1 MRPPSVVFAILLLLA
16 LGGSGV
22 AAQLPDSLRL
32 QGSASGADTLAAVD
46 SVLVADS
53 LTDTP
58 AAAPFVPLPAE
69 AVVHL
74 DHLTEAFPSTPGGA
88 GLIPTGLAEAEI
100 ALEHVRLAG
109 RDSTSLGTM
118 TSNVAH
124 VLNAIDPNEVG
135 TGYGLGFGVKRA
147 AEETLLHMDF
157 ATRVPDVSETLLF
170 HAAYVS
176 AAAESAIRRADQA
189 VALARRI
196 QRAASAEAALPLVED
211 LAELV
216 RAMAYGNDADG
227 DGRIGYDEAEMGLA
241 QAAYHLALVRRVERL
256 GN

>member
-1 MRPPSVVFAILLLLA
+1 MRPPSAVLALPLLLL
-16 LGGSGV
+16 LGAIEA

-32 QGSASGADTLAAVD
+32 QRSASGADTLAAVD
-46 SVLVADS
+46 SVLATDS
-53 LTDTP
+53 LSDTP
-58 AAAPFVPLPAE
+58 AAPFVPLPAE
-69 AVVHL
+69 AVAHL
-74 DHLTEAFPSTPGGA
+74 DHLTEAFPSTPDGA

-109 RDSTSLGTM
+109 RDSTSLSTM

-135 TGYGLGFGVKRA
+135 AGYGLGFGLKRA

-176 AAAESAIRRADQA
+176 AAAENAVRRADQA
-189 VALARRI
+189 IALARRI
-196 QRAASAEAALPLVED
+196 QRAASAQAALPLVED
-211 LAELV
+211 LAETV
-216 RAMAYGNDADG
+216 RAMAYGNDEDG

-241 QAAYHLALVRRVERL
+241 QAAYHLTLVRRVERL
-256 GN
+256 AN